1 MISIPSAFPLT
12 PSDTISVVRKALTST
27 IKLLD
32 SLTLIHSPL
41 VVHHRLVSFDMPPKN
56 PKKPKTSTSSGGP
69 STIQTVDRS
78 NEPAEG
84 AEANIP
90 SPAEGVE
97 TEISAS
103 EDYNKRIPERTELLT
118 RLRCLLEHAD
128 VSPAFWACC
137 QLADMERLESLVR
150 VAKENDD
157 LVPIHDELATG
168 MIKRCQSPDFQRL
181 LRLHLTVNMLTL
193 YRVSTIP
200 KFFSV
205 NARSIERVKTQSGFR
220 LGAAFRHTKT
230 ACSFT
235 LSDLEDSC

>member
-1 MISIPSAFPLT
+1 VVLKASA
-12 PSDTISVVRKALTST
+12 ST
-27 IKLLD
+27 IQLLD
-32 SLTLIHSPL
+32 SSTLIHSPL
-41 VVHHRLVSFDMPPKN
+41 VVHHRLASFDMAPKKL
-56 PKKPKTSTSSGGP
+56 KKPKTSNGSGGP
-69 STIQTVDRS
+69 SNIQTVDRS

-84 AEANIP
+84 VETKIP

-97 TEISAS
+97 TETPSS
-103 EDYNKRIPERTELLT
+103 EDYNKRIVERTELLT
-118 RLRCLLEHAD
+118 RLRSLLEHAD

-137 QLADMERLESLVR
+137 QLADMKRLESLVR

-157 LVPIHDELATG
+157 LVSIHDELATG
-168 MIKRCQSPDFQRL
+168 MIKRCKSPDFQRL

-200 KFFSV
+200 KFFSIGIG
-205 NARSIERVKTQSGFR
+205 SIERVKTQSGFR

-230 ACSFT
+230 TCSFT

>member
-1 MISIPSAFPLT
+1 
-12 PSDTISVVRKALTST
+12 
-27 IKLLD
+27 
-32 SLTLIHSPL
+32 
-41 VVHHRLVSFDMPPKN
+41 MPPKKL
-56 PKKPKTSTSSGGP
+56 KKPKTGNGSGGP
-69 STIQTVDRS
+69 LNIQTVDRS

-84 AEANIP
+84 VETKIP

-97 TEISAS
+97 TETPSS
-103 EDYNKRIPERTELLT
+103 EDYNKRIVERTELLT
-118 RLRCLLEHAD
+118 RLRSLLEHAD

-137 QLADMERLESLVR
+137 QLADMKRLESLVR

-157 LVPIHDELATG
+157 LVSIHDELATG
-168 MIKRCQSPDFQRL
+168 MIKRCRSPDFQRL

-200 KFFSV
+200 KFFSIGIG
-205 NARSIERVKTQSGFR
+205 SIERVKTQSGFR

-230 ACSFT
+230 TCSFT